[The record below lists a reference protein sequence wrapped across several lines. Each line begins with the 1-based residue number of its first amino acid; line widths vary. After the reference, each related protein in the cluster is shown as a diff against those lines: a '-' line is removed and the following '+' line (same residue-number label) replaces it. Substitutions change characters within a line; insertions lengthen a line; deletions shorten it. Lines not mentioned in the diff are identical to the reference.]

1 MNWIISAFNL
11 TSCAFIPF
19 WGQMADIF
27 GRTATLEAT
36 ILLMMLG
43 SALCTAAPVD
53 AFPMLILGRAI
64 QGLSA
69 AGIMVTIK
77 VILADKVSLKENA
90 KNTSI
95 FSMFGGLSYA
105 LGPVIGGFLTDK
117 NWRWCFGINL
127 PVAFLGVILI
137 FFVLRPQLLGP
148 QPLPQLPDQE
158 TTNESAKR
166 KERFKSRM
174 SMIDFGGQFLFL
186 AGIGLLIL
194 ALTWGG
200 AIYPWKSV
208 HVITSLVLGGL
219 LTLCFILWEYLMS
232 PNRYLSKKFPLQ
244 NPTVPWELLSQ
255 RNIGLL
261 FYINMATGMGTFSSV
276 SNLNRSLL
284 FPYQQS

>member
-1 MNWIISAFNL
+1 
-11 TSCAFIPF
+11 
-19 WGQMADIF
+19 MADIF
-27 GRTATLEAT
+27 GRTTALVAA

-43 SALCTAAPVD
+43 STLCTAAPVD
-53 AFPMLILGRAI
+53 AFPILILGRAI

-69 AGIMVTIK
+69 AGINVTIK

-127 PVAFLGVILI
+127 PVAFVGVILV

-148 QPLPQLPDQE
+148 QPLPQLPDQD
-158 TTNESAKR
+158 TVNESTKR
-166 KERFKSRM
+166 KARFKSRM

-200 AIYPWKSV
+200 AIYPWNSV
-208 HVITSLVLGGL
+208 HVITSLILGGL
-219 LTLCFILWEYLMS
+219 LTLCFIVWEYMMS
-232 PNRYLSKKFPLQ
+232 PTRYLSKKFPLQ
-244 NPTVPWELLSQ
+244 HPTIPWELLSQ

-261 FYINMATGMGTFSSV
+261 FYINMATGMGMFTSHEQRLS
-276 SNLNRSLL
+276 
-284 FPYQQS
+284 FPYQHS